1 MVVLSGKTAEEEEI
15 TVGKER
21 YENLDGLRA
30 YACIGIVMM
39 HIRANG
45 NFGISGFFY
54 DRMIASFTNFTFLFM
69 LLSAFS
75 MCCGYYERFKNNSI
89 SLEQFY
95 KRRYQRI
102 WPFFA
107 LLCTVELLA
116 DRSLT
121 SLYEWFADLTLAF
134 GLLPNANIS
143 VVGVGWFLGTIFV
156 FYMIFPFFVFL
167 MGNKKRAWLVMG
179 ITMVLNILCQLYFFD
194 GKHVVAG
201 FAARTNLIY
210 SSIFFVA
217 GGLIYLYRDQIK
229 NWNKWI
235 IGVVALAVLILYF
248 AINDSV
254 YTLFAMYV
262 IIAIGGIVLSDSV
275 SRSLF
280 QNRVVRFFAGIS
292 MEIYLCH
299 MFVYRVIEK
308 MHLLHITGNEILNY
322 IVVCIVTICGAI
334 VMSFVWKRII
344 TLAEMKLQK
353 A

>member
-1 MVVLSGKTAEEEEI
+1 
-15 TVGKER
+15 
-21 YENLDGLRA
+21 
-30 YACIGIVMM
+30 M
-39 HIRANG
+39 HVRTNG

-54 DRMIASFTNFTFLFM
+54 DRAIASFTNFTFLFM

-107 LLCTVELLA
+107 LLCTVELIV
-116 DRSLT
+116 DHSLT

-143 VVGVGWFLGTIFV
+143 VVGVGWFLGTIFA

-167 MGNKKRAWLVMG
+167 MGNKKRAWMVMG

-194 GKHVVAG
+194 ENHVLEGVSG
-201 FAARTNLIY
+201 RSNIIY
-210 SSIFFVA
+210 SAIFFVA
-217 GGLIYLYRDQIK
+217 GGLIYLYREK
-229 NWNKWI
+229 VKSFNRWI
-235 IGVVALAVLILYF
+235 IGAAAIAVVIFYF
-248 AINDSV
+248 AISDSV
-254 YTLFAMYV
+254 YSLFAIYV
-262 IIAIGGIVLSDSV
+262 IFAMGGIALSGSV
-275 SRSLF
+275 SRTIF
-280 QNRVVRFFAGIS
+280 QNRAVRFLASIS

-299 MFVYRVIEK
+299 MFVYRVVEK

-322 IVVCIVTICGAI
+322 VSVCIATICGAI
-334 VMSFVWKRII
+334 VMSLVLKRII
-344 TLAEMKLQK
+344 TFAGNKLQK

>member
-1 MVVLSGKTAEEEEI
+1 M
-15 TVGKER
+15 GKER

-45 NFGISGFFY
+45 NFGISGFFF

-107 LLCTVELLA
+107 LLCTVELLV
-116 DRSLT
+116 DHSLT

-179 ITMVLNILCQLYFFD
+179 ITIVLNILCQLYFFD
-194 GKHVVAG
+194 GNHLVAG

-217 GGLIYLYRDQIK
+217 GGLIYLYREKIK
-229 NWNKWI
+229 KLTKYKW
-235 IGVVALAVLILYF
+235 VVLLGA
-248 AINDSV
+248 
-254 YTLFAMYV
+254 
-262 IIAIGGIVLSDSV
+262 IIAMVCIYALPTLVFTWLVLCTLLTALGILGGGGTAKVV
-275 SRSLF
+275 FR
-280 QNRVVRFFAGIS
+280 NRVVRFLSNMS

-299 MFVYRVIEK
+299 MFVYRGVEK
-308 MHLLHITGNEILNY
+308 MHLLHITGNEFLNY
-322 IVVCIVTICGAI
+322 ITVCIITFCGAMVI
-334 VMSFVWKRII
+334 AFLWKRLLVIRGFRNGK
-344 TLAEMKLQK
+344 TNN
-353 A
+353 

>member
-1 MVVLSGKTAEEEEI
+1 M
-15 TVGKER
+15 GKER

-107 LLCTVELLA
+107 LLCTVELLV

-194 GKHVVAG
+194 GNHVVDG
-201 FAARTNLIY
+201 FTARTNLIY

-229 NWNKWI
+229 NWNKWL
-235 IGVVALAVLILYF
+235 VLLATVASIVGIYTIKATAFTWLILC
-248 AINDSV
+248 
-254 YTLFAMYV
+254 TLLT
-262 IIAIGGIVLSDSV
+262 ILGILWGYSESRISKQICAV
-275 SRSLF
+275 SF
-280 QNRVVRFFAGIS
+280 Q
-292 MEIYLCH
+292 H
-299 MFVYRVIEK
+299 K
-308 MHLLHITGNEILNY
+308 HGNIPVPY
-322 IVVCIVTICGAI
+322 VCIQSI
-334 VMSFVWKRII
+334 
-344 TLAEMKLQK
+344 
-353 A
+353 